1 MTKSSARASLALL
14 LAAQLIFAAAAIN
27 TRAQNAAQPA
37 APAATLEGF
46 TPADS
51 AVERALEERFR
62 AIPKPESAREHLR
75 QLTKEPHVA
84 GTQEDYQT
92 AVYVRDRMREYGV
105 NAELK
110 EYQVL
115 LPFPK
120 TPTVLELVAPRRE
133 RLRLQEAVV
142 AEDPTSS
149 SRKIVPLF
157 NGYSAS
163 GDVTAP
169 LVYVNYG
176 LPEDYAALKKINVD
190 TKGKIVIARYGRS
203 FRGVKARVAEEHG
216 AVGCIIYSDPADDG
230 YAQGD
235 VYPKGPWRPETSA
248 QRGSVQYLFIH
259 PGDPL
264 TPGAPAVAGTPRL
277 KQSEATNLTKLP
289 VQPISYGDARKLL
302 EPLRGQVR
310 PAGFQGGL
318 PFAYHVGGTADVRV
332 HLKTD
337 MEFKT
342 MTIWDVVGR
351 VEGGEERDRW
361 VVLGNHRDAWTFG
374 AVDPNSGTT
383 AMLELARG
391 FGELTRQ
398 GWKPRRTIILCSW
411 DAEEQGLIGST
422 EWAEE
427 NAGELKEKA
436 VAYLNMDVAVSGPNF
451 GASSVPTMWKLVRA
465 ATRDVRDPKTGK
477 SLYQAWQDRA
487 REDRPEAELT
497 DAEAGSDAPI
507 AEARIGALGSGSDY
521 TPFLQH
527 LGVPSLDMGFG
538 GDYGVYHSAYDSF
551 AWMAKFGDPQFVY
564 HVAAAQIWGTIAMR
578 LADSSALP
586 LDYADYADQIR
597 DFVNETVK
605 TARRRRLA
613 DSFDSKALL
622 DAAKDL
628 GDEAARTRTRRDE
641 LLGEIERSRPR
652 ADDTHPRSVARLR
665 KINDSLLAA
674 ERALTDARG
683 LTGRPWYTH
692 QIYAPGFYTGY
703 AAQPLPD
710 LRQAIEDR
718 NTTNAREAA
727 ARIAAAIRRA
737 AQVLKDGREG

>member
-1 MTKSSARASLALL
+1 MKTTVMRAFFALF
-14 LAAQLIFAAAAIN
+14 LAADLFFAAPAALV
-27 TRAQNAAQPA
+27 RAQNAA
-37 APAATLEGF
+37 APSLVLDGF
-46 TPADS
+46 TPEES
-51 AVERALEERFR
+51 ASERQLEDRFR
-62 AIPKPESAREHLR
+62 AVPRPDSAREHLR

-84 GTQEDYQT
+84 GTPEDYQT
-92 AVYVRDRMREYGV
+92 ALYVRDRLREYGIP
-105 NAELK
+105 AELK

-115 LPFPK
+115 LPYPR
-120 TPTVLELVAPRRE
+120 TPTVLELVAPRRL
-133 RLRLQEAVV
+133 RLPLQEA
-142 AEDPTSS
+142 AIPEDPTSS
-149 SRKIVPLF
+149 NKKIIPLY
-157 NGYSAS
+157 NGYSAT

-176 LPEDYAALKKINVD
+176 LPDDYAALKKLNVD
-190 TKGKIVIARYGRS
+190 VKGKIVIARYGNS
-203 FRGVKARVAEEHG
+203 FRGVKAKTAEENG

-230 YAQGD
+230 YMQGD

-264 TPGAPAVAGTPRL
+264 TPGAPAIPGTPRL
-277 KQSEATNLTKLP
+277 KQSEATNLTKIP

-302 EPLRGQVR
+302 EPLRGAVR
-310 PAGFQGGL
+310 PKGFQGGL
-318 PFAYHVGGTADVRV
+318 PFAYHVGGTDDVRV

-337 MEFKT
+337 MDFKT

-351 VEGGEERDRW
+351 IDGSEEKDRW

-383 AMLELARG
+383 AMLEMARG
-391 FGELTRQ
+391 FGELAKQ
-398 GWKPRRTIILCSW
+398 GWRPRRTIILCSW

-422 EWAEE
+422 EWAED
-427 NAGELKEKA
+427 NASDLKEKA
-436 VAYLNMDVAVSGPNF
+436 VAYLNVDVAVAGPNF
-451 GASSVPTMWKLVRA
+451 GVSSVPTMWKLIRG

-477 SLYQAWQDRA
+477 SLYQAWQDKT
-487 REDRPEAELT
+487 REDRPDAELT
-497 DAEAGSDAPI
+497 DAEAGSDVPI

-527 LGVPSLDMGFG
+527 LGVTSLDMGFG

-551 AWMAKFGDPQFVY
+551 TWMTKFGDPKFEY
-564 HVAAAQIWGTIAMR
+564 HVAAAQIWGTISMR
-578 LADSSALP
+578 LADSAAIP
-586 LDYADYADQIR
+586 FDYGDYADQIR

-605 TARRRRLA
+605 SARARKLA
-613 DSFDSKALL
+613 DSFDSKSLL

-628 GDEAARTRTRRDE
+628 SDEAARTRARRDDDAH
-641 LLGEIERSRPR
+641 PR
-652 ADDTHPRSVARLR
+652 AVARLR
-665 KINDSLLAA
+665 KLNDSLLAA

-703 AAQPLPD
+703 AALPLPD
-710 LRQAIEDR
+710 LRQAITDR
-718 NTTNAREAA
+718 NTANARQAA
-727 ARIAAAIRRA
+727 ERIAAAIRRA
-737 AQVLKDGREG
+737 TQVLKDGREG